1 MYRYKRLAIVL
12 LLISLSAVGVSSQ
25 LKFYLPEQEMNSY
38 SSKYGESAVK
48 RLNALLALMDS
59 IVNETE
65 DKKVIQVNAFYNQ
78 MPYQPDSKTWGQSDY
93 WASRLEFLGV
103 GQGDCED
110 YAVAK
115 FLTLLQLDVP
125 QEKLFLTYV
134 KAKGYADEAHMVV
147 TYYKKQ
153 GTVPFVLDNYIK
165 KIMPATERGDLV
177 PVYSFTAND
186 LFLQK
191 QKGLGKRVDP
201 SQSKNV
207 SKLKS
212 VDLEILKR

>member
-1 MYRYKRLAIVL
+1 MVKHKGLVAFI
-12 LLISLSAVGVSSQ
+12 LLILLGGVCIGANSS
-25 LKFYLPEQEMNSY
+25 FYLPEAELKTY
-38 SSKYGESAVK
+38 GGKYGDMAVT
-48 RLNALLALMDS
+48 RLNGLLTLMDS
-59 IVNETE
+59 LLAEAE
-65 DKKVIQVNAFYNQ
+65 DKQVIQVNAFYNQ
-78 MPYQPDSKTWGQSDY
+78 LPYKSDTQTWGKKDY

-115 FLTLLQLDVP
+115 FLTLLQLGVP

-147 TYYKKQ
+147 TYYKKP
-153 GTVPFVLDNYIK
+153 GTVPFVLDNYVK
-165 KIMPATERGDLV
+165 QIMPATKRDDLV
-177 PVYSFTAND
+177 PIYSFTAND

-207 SKLKS
+207 DRLKS

>member
-1 MYRYKRLAIVL
+1 MHKHRHFTASLIVIL
-12 LLISLSAVGVSSQ
+12 MFTVGICAQSA
-25 LKFYLPEQEMNSY
+25 FYLPEKEY
-38 SSKYGESAVK
+38 TEYTGRYGEAAEK
-48 RLNALLALMDS
+48 RLNSLLKTMDES
-59 IVNETE
+59 ASLPESS
-65 DKKVIQVNAFYNQ
+65 KVIAINNFFNQ
-78 MPYQPDSKTWGQSDY
+78 LSYRSDMKTWGVSDY
-93 WASRLEFLGV
+93 WASRLEFLGK
-103 GQGDCED
+103 GMGDCED

-147 TYYKKQ
+147 TYYQKP
-153 GTVPFVLDNYIK
+153 GSVPFVLDNYVKQIL
-165 KIMPATERGDLV
+165 PATKRQDLV

-201 SQSKNV
+201 TQSKNV
-207 SKLKS
+207 SKLQN
-212 VDLEILKR
+212 VDLEIRKR